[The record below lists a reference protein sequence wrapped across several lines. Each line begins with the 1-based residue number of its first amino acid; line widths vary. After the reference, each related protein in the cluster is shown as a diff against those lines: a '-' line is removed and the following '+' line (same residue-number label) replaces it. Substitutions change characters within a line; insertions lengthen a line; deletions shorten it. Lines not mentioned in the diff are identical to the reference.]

1 MRSYEEIKTFQKLLN
16 VTNFWS
22 LKMYYYFMAQ
32 ILFVEVL
39 YHVQNG
45 RVLVLKFFNSCK
57 LLSCL

>member
-45 RVLVLKFFNSCK
+45 RVLVLKFFNS
-57 LLSCL
+57 